1 VDVPEQNL
9 RVPLRT
15 VVLQQDGNDAFKTN
29 AVWARGNVRDQ
40 DRQIVLLVYFRQ
52 IVVRD
57 DGHGAETTDPTPFV
71 VEKIEQLFVVEKPD
85 QPRFVF
91 DRVPRVLKRPQDLV
105 LVRGKIDPAVDERRV
120 VQDNRRVEE
129 PVLRVVQVRQQ
140 LPPFGELALDERRV
154 HHRVACDKLGF
165 AVVVDNDHFVRW
177 VKHPDV
183 VIAQFPIK
191 VRLGVVHMPENDEP

>member
-91 DRVPRVLKRPQDLV
+91 
-105 LVRGKIDPAVDERRV
+105 VRGKIDPAVDERRV

-183 VIAQFPIK
+183 VIAQFPIS